1 MNRSGTTV
9 IFVIVCAVVL
19 IAAYGIG
26 LGIRKIR
33 FQGNK
38 NESKAVVEPEKSD
51 TKPET
56 ERIETGQVSD
66 SVTDRPEPN
75 LAAEEGE
82 EVAEQSANIPKEE
95 SEDSRARMRGFGGR
109 RPGGSDRFQNLSKE
123 ERARIE
129 EQRRQMRE
137 KWESM
142 SEEERQEY
150 REMRGRIGPRG
161 FSDEELGGRG
171 EIADEVD
178 SEQQQPDSEQQ
189 EVDSEQQQLDSEQQQ
204 VDSEQQENE

>member
-1 MNRSGTTV
+1 MKRSGTTI

-19 IAAYGIG
+19 VAAYGIG
-26 LGIRKIR
+26 IGIRKIR
-33 FQGNK
+33 FQGTK
-38 NESKAVVEPEKSD
+38 TESKAVVESEKSD

-56 ERIETGQVSD
+56 GRIETGQVSD
-66 SVTDRPEPN
+66 SVADRSEPN

-82 EVAEQSANIPKEE
+82 QVAEQSANMPEE
-95 SEDSRARMRGFGGR
+95 EPEKSRARMRGFGGR
-109 RPGGSDRFQNLSKE
+109 RPGRDDRFQNLSEE

-150 REMRGRIGPRG
+150 RDQMRGRSGSRG
-161 FSDEELGGRG
+161 FSGEEQGGRA

-178 SEQQQPDSEQQ
+178 SEQQEPDSVQQ
-189 EVDSEQQQLDSEQQQ
+189 ES
-204 VDSEQQENE
+204 DSEQQENE